1 MTEMH
6 ATAEPTYLDRLALHS
21 NPFSRQNLP
30 GAFFAGRQTSQRL
43 NLILHLLRSSSQI
56 SVLNAPD
63 GYGKSMLLSAL
74 QQRGGE
80 DLRFCLVS
88 ASNHSNLPQ
97 ITQQCL
103 QAFGAT
109 GDSQLGGDQQQLLR
123 QRLQQLLQIQLT
135 PVLLIDD
142 AEELDSSVQQ
152 QLAAWLHWQHD
163 GQYLLRAVVSSNKA
177 SALQNLRNER
187 FQDLDLLPLAEDEIN
202 GYLQQRLQAAGWQD
216 DLPFTDKQLQ
226 RISRR
231 SKGIPSEINHQAHQS
246 LLGVN
251 KSWQLPTLP
260 ALRLPRGLRWLPVL
274 PVVVALALILI
285 FQQNINNWLNQ
296 NRDKSDETITELSEE
311 PELPMVVVEDNIVTS
326 NAQAEKQNLIELLD
340 ALEEEQT
347 AETNVTTEQAAAD
360 VTPSTLSASEQVSQS
375 GQAAPE
381 IADPD
386 NEQPASVIPPFTPLK
401 EMPEKKATIAPIT
414 QAASSTATEAN
425 STTRDNS
432 DNSANPVKNA
442 EWIMQQKQSAYT
454 YQLMGTWE
462 RAVVDE
468 FIKKYSLTGNIA
480 VFASMRENKIWY
492 ALIYGVYDS
501 KNAAL
506 AANRQW
512 PAPLNSVSTWLRRFD
527 DVQKQIKEKAPD
539 A

>member
-63 GYGKSMLLSAL
+63 GYGKSMLLTAL

-88 ASNHSNLPQ
+88 ASNHSNLTQ
-97 ITQQCL
+97 ITRQCL

-109 GDSQLGGDQQQLLR
+109 GDSQLSGDQQQLLR
-123 QRLQQLLQIQLT
+123 ERLQQLVQIQVT

-142 AEELDSSVQQ
+142 AEKLDNSIQQ
-152 QLAAWLHWQHD
+152 QLATWLHWQHE
-163 GQYLLRAVVSSNKA
+163 GQYLLRAVVSSNEA
-177 SALQNLRNER
+177 SVLQNLRNER
-187 FQDLDLLPLAEDEIN
+187 FQDLDLLPLAEDEIS

-226 RISRR
+226 RIARR

-251 KSWQLPTLP
+251 RSWQLPALP
-260 ALRLPRGLRWLPVL
+260 VLRLPSWIRWLPVL

-285 FQQNINNWLNQ
+285 FQKNINDWLSQ
-296 NRDKSDETITELSEE
+296 NRDKHDETITELSEE
-311 PELPMVVVEDNIVTS
+311 PELPVVVVEDNTVTS

-347 AETNVTTEQAAAD
+347 AEENVTTAQAMAD
-360 VTPSTLSASEQVSQS
+360 LTASTSSISEQVSQS
-375 GQAAPE
+375 SQPASE
-381 IADPD
+381 IAEPD
-386 NEQPASVIPPFTPLK
+386 NEQLASVIPPFTPLN
-401 EMPEKKATIAPIT
+401 EMPEKEAMIAPPT
-414 QAASSTATEAN
+414 ESASSKATEAN
-425 STTRDNS
+425 LNTSDSS
-432 DNSANPVKNA
+432 DNSANEVRGA
-442 EWIMQQKQSAYT
+442 DWIMQQKQSAYT

-462 RAVVDE
+462 RSEVND
-468 FIKKYSLTGNIA
+468 FIAKYSLTGDVA
-480 VFASMRENKIWY
+480 VFASMRENKVWY

-506 AANRQW
+506 AAKRQW
-512 PAPLNSVSTWLRRFD
+512 PAPLNSVSTWLRRFN
-527 DVQKQIKEKAPD
+527 DVQTQIKEKAPD

>member
-6 ATAEPTYLDRLALHS
+6 ATAEPAYLDRLALHS

-56 SVLNAPD
+56 SVLIAPD
-63 GYGKSMLLSAL
+63 GYGKSMLLRAL

-88 ASNHSNLPQ
+88 ANNHSNLPQ
-97 ITQQCL
+97 ITQHCL

-123 QRLQQLLQIQLT
+123 QRLQQLLQIQVT

-142 AEELDSSVQQ
+142 AEQLDNSLQQ
-152 QLAAWLHWQHD
+152 QLATWLHWQHE
-163 GQYLLRAVVSSNKA
+163 GQYLLRAVMTSNKA
-177 SALQNLRNER
+177 SALQYLRNDR
-187 FQDLDLLPLAEDEIN
+187 FQDQDLLPLAEDEIN
-202 GYLQQRLQAAGWQD
+202 GYLEQRLQAAGWQD

-226 RISRR
+226 RIARR
-231 SKGIPSEINHQAHQS
+231 SRGIPSEINHQAHQS

-251 KSWQLPTLP
+251 RSWQLPNLP
-260 ALRLPRGLRWLPVL
+260 AWRLPRWFRWLPLL
-274 PVVVALALILI
+274 PVLVVLALILI
-285 FQQNINNWLNQ
+285 FQQNINGWLNQ
-296 NRDKSDETITELSEE
+296 NRNEPDETITELSAE
-311 PELPMVVVEDNIVTS
+311 PDLPMVIVEDNTVTS
-326 NAQAEKQNLIELLD
+326 NAKAEKQNLIELLN
-340 ALEEEQT
+340 ALE
-347 AETNVTTEQAAAD
+347 AEQASETEAAAQEATQD
-360 VTPSTLSASEQVSQS
+360 TTQSTLSASEQASENDQS
-375 GQAAPE
+375 VPE
-381 IADPD
+381 TAEL
-386 NEQPASVIPPFTPLK
+386 NNAQQASVIPPFTPLN
-401 EMPEKKATIAPIT
+401 EMPEKKATVAPIT
-414 QAASSTATEAN
+414 DADSSSTTASHNPEN
-425 STTRDNS
+425 NDNE
-432 DNSANPVKNA
+432 VHGA
-442 EWIMQQKQSAYT
+442 EWILQQKKSAYT

-462 RAVVDE
+462 RAEVNE
-468 FIKKYSLTGNIA
+468 FIEKYSLSGDIA
-480 VFASMRENKIWY
+480 VFASMRENKVWY

-506 AANRQW
+506 DANRQW

-527 DVQKQIKEKAPD
+527 SVQTQIKEKAPD